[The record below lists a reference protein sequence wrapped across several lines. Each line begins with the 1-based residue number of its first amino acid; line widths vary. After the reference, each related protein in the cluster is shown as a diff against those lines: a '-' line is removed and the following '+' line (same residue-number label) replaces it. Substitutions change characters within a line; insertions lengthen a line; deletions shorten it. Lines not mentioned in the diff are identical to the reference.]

1 MGCVC
6 VFMSPIVLHWKKRL
20 PRGTVGQLPTECV
33 QLHSVHNVGT
43 YDSNASHLCSQQPP
57 VARYELAFVYRG
69 KSREVGPE
77 ESPNATGTLVS
88 WEADVFGDI
97 IHLLLSRYCKT
108 SLGK

>member
-1 MGCVC
+1 
-6 VFMSPIVLHWKKRL
+6 MSPIVPHWKKRL
-20 PRGTVGQLPTECV
+20 PSGTVGQLSTECV

-43 YDSNASHLCSQQPP
+43 YCRYDSNASHLCSQQPP

-77 ESPNATGTLVS
+77 ESPKFF
-88 WEADVFGDI
+88 FGDI

-108 SLGK
+108 SRGK